1 MIVACYHR
9 LAKTCRT
16 DIPCDTGGETH
27 CHRCQFDRPLVKCY
41 KSAFCAAFAPRHRG
55 ASPAIFGG
63 SLQPARGRFFLVEC
77 EQFALR
83 SRQTALSRKSVPEAA
98 VPASNC
104 PVNK

>member
-1 MIVACYHR
+1 MRAAKPIV
-9 LAKTCRT
+9 
-16 DIPCDTGGETH
+16 IGV
-27 CHRCQFDRPLVKCY
+27 QFDRPLVKCY

-83 SRQTALSRKSVPEAA
+83 SRQTALSRKSVPEAV

-104 PVNK
+104 PVNKRSEEHTSELQSRLHLVC